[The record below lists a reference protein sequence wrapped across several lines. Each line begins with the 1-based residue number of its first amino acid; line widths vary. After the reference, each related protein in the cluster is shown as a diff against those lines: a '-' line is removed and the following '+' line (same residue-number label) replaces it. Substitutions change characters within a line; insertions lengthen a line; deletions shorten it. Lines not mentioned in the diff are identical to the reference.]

1 MSDFSQLESTLG
13 MEFKDAALLEQAF
26 VHRSYL
32 NENPGFRLEH
42 NERLEFLGDAVIELV
57 VTAHLYRNYPNPE
70 GELTNF
76 RAALVNF
83 QMLGSLAKDLDF
95 NDYLLLSRGEMQ
107 DTGRAREVILA
118 NTFEAVVGAMYLDGG
133 YAPAEAFIERVLL
146 AKLPTIVAQGK
157 HRDAKSLFQEEAQE
171 RMKITPTYKVLDEWG
186 PDHAKHFRM
195 GVFLNEELVA
205 EGEGASKQE
214 AEAEAAKEGLRVK
227 GWR

>member
-1 MSDFSQLESTLG
+1 MLG
-13 MEFKDAALLEQAF
+13 VSFGDKQLLEQAF

-32 NENPGFRLEH
+32 NENPGFRLDH

-57 VTAHLYRNYPNPE
+57 VTEHLYKSYPNPE

-83 QMLGSLAKDLDF
+83 QMLGALALELDF
-95 NDYLLLSRGEMQ
+95 NDYLLLSRGETQ

-118 NTFEAVVGAMYLDGG
+118 NAFEAVVGAMYLDAG
-133 YAPAEAFIERVLL
+133 YDAVKAFLERALL
-146 AKLPTIVAQGK
+146 PKLPEITAAGK
-157 HRDAKSLFQEEAQE
+157 HRDAKSIFQEAAQE
-171 RMKITPTYKVLDEWG
+171 RAKITPAYKVHAEWG

-195 GVFLNEELVA
+195 GIYLGEELVA

-214 AEAEAAKEGLRVK
+214 AETAAAEEGLRAK

>member
-1 MSDFSQLESTLG
+1 MQFQNPQ
-13 MEFKDAALLEQAF
+13 LLEQAF

-32 NENPGFRLEH
+32 NENPGQRREH
-42 NERLEFLGDAVIELV
+42 NERLEFLGDAVIELA
-57 VTAHLYRNYPNPE
+57 VTEHLYKHYPNPE

-83 QMLGSLAKDLDF
+83 QMLGSIARELGF

-133 YAPAEAFIERVLL
+133 YEPSRAFIERVVLVR
-146 AKLPTIVAQGK
+146 LPDIVAAGR
-157 HRDAKSLFQEEAQE
+157 HRDAKSMFQELAQE
-171 RMKITPTYKVLDEWG
+171 RTKVTPTYKVHHEWG

-195 GVFLNEELVA
+195 GVYLGDELVA
-205 EGEGASKQE
+205 EGQGASKQE
-214 AEAEAAKEGLRVK
+214 AEVEAAKEGLRIK
-227 GWR
+227 NWR